1 MSGQNDIPNF
11 FVYGE
16 PSRALEI
23 GFLHVET
30 VNARKNVHLGKV
42 APHKHTQMGQITF
55 WYRGEGEYRIEDQ
68 RYHFSAPAVSFVPSN
83 VVHGFTI
90 GPETDAIVVSIADG
104 TLRTIEP
111 LTQLPLGEP
120 VFLSGDKGSAAW
132 LRLSA
137 ILEMIAAEYR
147 ESGTPEDKVLPGLI
161 AVALS
166 QIARLGEGHGTAPVS
181 PPVALALA
189 LRKAV
194 DRHYRQDHAVRFYVE
209 LLNTTP
215 HLLDRAAREVLGMP
229 VKAVIL
235 ERRLL
240 EAKRLL
246 MFTIRAVEDIAAET
260 GFKDPAYFSRFF
272 RKRVGEAPAQ
282 WRRQR
287 DGGGA
292 SGT

>member
-1 MSGQNDIPNF
+1 MSIPDPIPNF

-16 PSRALEI
+16 PSRSLDV

-30 VNARKNVHLGKV
+30 VNERKNVHFGDV

-55 WYRGEGEYRIEDQ
+55 WYRGRGEYLIEDE
-68 RYHFSAPAVSFVPSN
+68 RYNFSAPAVSFVPSN

-90 GPETDAIVVSIADG
+90 GPDTDAIVVSVADG
-104 TLRTIEP
+104 TLRALESF
-111 LTQLPLGEP
+111 TQLPLGEP
-120 VFLSGDKGSAAW
+120 IFLRGEKGSVGW
-132 LRLSA
+132 MRLSA

-147 ESGTPEDKVLPGLI
+147 EGEPPDGKVLPGLI

-166 QIARLGEGHGTAPVS
+166 HIARLGEGQGAMPVS
-181 PPVALALA
+181 PAVALALS

-194 DRHYRQDHAVRFYVE
+194 DKHYRQDRPVAFYVD

-215 HLLDRAAREVLGMP
+215 HLLDRAAQEVLGIS
-229 VKAVIL
+229 VKTVIL

-246 MFTIRAVEDIAAET
+246 MFTIRSIEDIAAET

-282 WRRQR
+282 WRKAHT
-287 DGGGA
+287 GE
-292 SGT
+292 

>member
-1 MSGQNDIPNF
+1 MSLQNDIPSF

-16 PSRALEI
+16 PSRSLEV

-30 VNARKNVHLGKV
+30 VNERKSIHLGKV
-42 APHKHTQMGQITF
+42 SAHKHSQMGQITF
-55 WYRGEGEYRIEDQ
+55 WYRGKGEYRIEDKSFN
-68 RYHFSAPAVSFVPSN
+68 FSAPAVSFVPSN

-90 GPETDAIVVSIADG
+90 GPDTDAIVVSVADD
-104 TLRTIEP
+104 TLKTLGAFTP
-111 LTQLPLGEP
+111 LPLGEP
-120 VFLSGDKGSAAW
+120 VFLQGRHGATGW

-137 ILEMIAAEYR
+137 MLEMIAAEYR
-147 ESGTPEDKVLPGLI
+147 EGEPATGGVLPGLI

-166 QIARLGEGHGTAPVS
+166 YLARLGEGAEAPPVS
-181 PPVALALA
+181 PAVALSLS

-194 DRHYRQDHAVRFYVE
+194 DRHYRQDHPIRFYVD

-215 HLLDRAAREVLGMP
+215 HLLDKAAQQVLGMP
-229 VKAVIL
+229 VKHVIL

-246 MFTIRAVEDIAAET
+246 LFTIRPVEDIAAET

-272 RKRVGEAPAQ
+272 RKRAGEAPAA
-282 WRRQR
+282 WRKAHV
-287 DGGGA
+287 GG
-292 SGT
+292 

>member
-1 MSGQNDIPNF
+1 MTMLHDIPNF

-16 PSRALEI
+16 PSRSLDV

-30 VNARKNVHLGKV
+30 VNDRNSVHLGNV

-55 WYRGEGEYRIEDQ
+55 WYRGQGEYRIEDR
-68 RYHFSAPAVSFVPSN
+68 RYNFSAPAVSFVPSN
-83 VVHGFTI
+83 VVHGFVI
-90 GPETDAIVVSIADG
+90 GPETDAIVVSVADG
-104 TLRTIEP
+104 TLRALEGF
-111 LTQLPLGEP
+111 TQLPLGEP
-120 VFLSGDKGSAAW
+120 VFLQGEKGSVGW

-147 ESGTPEDKVLPGLI
+147 EGEPPGGKVLPGLV

-166 QIARLGEGHGTAPVS
+166 HIARLGEGHGTAPVS
-181 PPVALALA
+181 PAVALALS

-194 DRHYRQDHAVRFYVE
+194 DRHYRQDHPVGYYVD

-272 RKRVGEAPAQ
+272 RKRVGAAPAQ
-282 WRRQR
+282 WRKAHA
-287 DGGGA
+287 GA
-292 SGT
+292 

>member
-1 MSGQNDIPNF
+1 MTSERDIPNF

-16 PSRALEI
+16 PSRSLDV

-30 VNARKNVHLGKV
+30 VNERKSIHLGRV

-55 WYRGEGEYRIEDQ
+55 WFRGRGDYAIEE
-68 RYHFSAPAVSFVPSN
+68 RRFHFSAPAVSFVPSN

-90 GPETDAIVVSIADG
+90 GPETDAIVVSIADD
-104 TLRTIEP
+104 TLKGLAG
-111 LTQLPLGEP
+111 LTALPLDEP
-120 VFLSGDKGSAAW
+120 VLLQGRTGDAGW

-137 ILEMIAAEYR
+137 ILELIAAEYR
-147 ESGTPEDKVLPGLI
+147 EGEPPTGKVLPGLI

-166 QIARLGEGHGTAPVS
+166 YIARLGSGAEAPSVS
-181 PPVALALA
+181 PALSLALG

-194 DRHYRQDHAVRFYVE
+194 DRHYRQDHAVGFYVD

-215 HLLDRAAREVLGMP
+215 HLLDKACRQVFGQP
-229 VKAVIL
+229 VKAFIL

-246 MFTIRAVEDIAAET
+246 MFTIRPVEDIAAET
-260 GFKDPAYFSRFF
+260 GFRDPAYFSRFF
-272 RKRVGEAPAQ
+272 RKRVGEAPAV
-282 WRRQR
+282 WRKAHA
-287 DGGGA
+287 G
-292 SGT
+292 S

>member
-1 MSGQNDIPNF
+1 MTRANDIPNF

-16 PSRALEI
+16 PSRSLDV

-30 VNARKNVHLGKV
+30 VNERNSVHLGNV
-42 APHKHTQMGQITF
+42 SPHKHTQMGQITF
-55 WYRGEGEYRIEDQ
+55 WYRGRGEYQIEEE
-68 RYHFSAPAVSFVPSN
+68 RYDFSAPAVSFVPSN
-83 VVHGFTI
+83 VVHGFVI
-90 GPETDAIVVSIADG
+90 GPDTDAIVVSIADG
-104 TLRTIEP
+104 TLRALEGF
-111 LTQLPLGEP
+111 TQLPLGEP
-120 VFLSGDKGSAAW
+120 IFLQGDKGSVGW

-137 ILEMIAAEYR
+137 ILEMISAEYR
-147 ESGTPEDKVLPGLI
+147 EGEPPEGKVLPGLI

-166 QIARLGEGHGTAPVS
+166 HIARLGEGHGSAPLS
-181 PPVALALA
+181 PSVALALS

-194 DRHYRQDHAVRFYVE
+194 DRHYRRDHPVGFYVD

-215 HLLDRAAREVLGMP
+215 HLLDRAAREVLGMA
-229 VKAVIL
+229 VKSVIL

-272 RKRVGEAPAQ
+272 RKRMGEAPSE
-282 WRRQR
+282 WRRKHS
-287 DGGGA
+287 GA
-292 SGT
+292 